1 VEVTP
6 FVSVRVV
13 RAVRGVGALICDFF
27 GVSVTLETRE
37 LERLDDDSKAFAV
50 AGEGLVTLPRR
61 PALRKACCRAPWGFI
76 RRSGSQTK
84 QRAMK
89 STKSSSWHRRT
100 CARDLVPG
108 LLLRPLEFT
117 TGLGAPLLSKKS
129 RLRELR
135 LMKSLSGGPRTSMIQ
150 DNCSCSFSPGKMGKP
165 VYSSAR
171 MQPKLHMSMAM

>member
-1 VEVTP
+1 MRELGPIEVEWEGVEVTP
-6 FVSVRVV
+6 FARVRVV
-13 RAVRGVGALICDFF
+13 RAVKGVGALICDFF

-37 LERLDDDSKAFAV
+37 LVRLDDDKRAFAM
-50 AGEGLVTLPRR
+50 AGEGLATLERR
-61 PALRKACCRAPWGFI
+61 PALRKACCKAAWGFI

-117 TGLGAPLLSKKS
+117 TGRGAPLLS
-129 RLRELR
+129 RH
-135 LMKSLSGGPRTSMIQ
+135 
-150 DNCSCSFSPGKMGKP
+150 
-165 VYSSAR
+165 A
-171 MQPKLHMSMAM
+171 